1 MKKLNVKENLI
12 AQAKKHNSSFTIE
25 PLDASQSIT
34 LGNTLRRILFTKTP
48 SLAAYAVEINDI
60 KNEFDSL
67 VGLREDIL
75 EVIVNLKEIVYSL
88 PSSLNKANK
97 NFSGYLFAIG
107 PKIITAKLFNFPKNT
122 TRVINSLKYI
132 GTLTEKKPFYLE
144 LKLKIGNGYNYEFQ
158 ESTKQEFKRPSLLLP
173 ITTNFCPIKNVTYLT
188 NLCYNNNGL
197 LKESLTLNIQTNGS
211 CTPGRCLF
219 ESLKYLNSSITF
231 LTNNFNLL
239 I

>member
-1 MKKLNVKENLI
+1 MKENLI
-12 AQAKKHNSSFTIE
+12 VKAKKHNSSFTIE

-48 SLAAYAVEINDI
+48 SLAPYAVEINDI
-60 KNEFDSL
+60 KNEFDPL
-67 VGLREDIL
+67 VGLREDVL
-75 EVIVNLKEIVYSL
+75 ELIVNLKEIVYSL
-88 PSSLNKANK
+88 PFTFNKANK

-107 PKIITAKLFNFPKNT
+107 PKIITANLFKFPRKT

-158 ESTKQEFKRPSLLLP
+158 ESSNQECKKSNFLLP
-173 ITTNFCPIKNVTYLT
+173 ITTNFCPVKNVTYLT

-197 LKESLTLNIQTNGS
+197 LKESLTLSIQTNGS
-211 CTPGRCLF
+211 CTPARCLF